1 MSQIIDVYSDE
12 IANDV
17 DFVTP
22 PAEVK
27 NQWPWRGTSMNLF
40 NVVAQFEGKKHLRK
54 VKIEKEWILWISW
67 ILDYHK

>member
-1 MSQIIDVYSDE
+1 LQAMSQIIDVGSDE

-27 NQWPWRGTSMNLF
+27 NQ
-40 NVVAQFEGKKHLRK
+40 
-54 VKIEKEWILWISW
+54 
-67 ILDYHK
+67 

>member
-1 MSQIIDVYSDE
+1 MLCHYISFCCSSQIHDFFYLNLQAMSQIIDVYSDE

-27 NQWPWRGTSMNLF
+27 NQ
-40 NVVAQFEGKKHLRK
+40 
-54 VKIEKEWILWISW
+54 
-67 ILDYHK
+67 